1 MADPL
6 VGETKLPTLKDLL
19 PLEHMP
25 GQPWA
30 FVQNGRSMEYMR
42 QTGRLCVPMITLEYD
57 ELKELAGLDGDRK
70 LAEILAP
77 QYVAEMVRRINV
89 HDELLDALRL
99 AEKCMETM
107 MRQVT
112 PRSEF
117 RSTEE
122 YEAFIKASPQLVL
135 VREAIQK
142 ARVQG

>member
-1 MADPL
+1 
-6 VGETKLPTLKDLL
+6 VGETNLPNLKDLL
-19 PLEHMP
+19 PLEYIH

-30 FVQNGRSMEYMR
+30 YVMNGQPSEYVQ
-42 QTGRLCVPMITLEYD
+42 QTGNVWIPLIAVEYD
-57 ELKELAGLDGDRK
+57 DLKELAGLDGDRK

-99 AEKCMETM
+99 AEKCMATM